1 MFTLTL
7 LFNAAGGRGR
17 FGVRSIQEVTMQISR
32 PSLLLFSLLLSGQST
47 AVSQRIPAAEEL
59 QGNWQFTEDGQ
70 TQPVTLTSVPDKTAE
85 GFQLHFPGQPQISAW
100 RPAPDGIA
108 FITSDGTTR
117 YFFSAESPGR
127 YRAEIWHEKGAYLLK
142 E

>member
-1 MFTLTL
+1 
-7 LFNAAGGRGR
+7 
-17 FGVRSIQEVTMQISR
+17 MQISR

-47 AVSQRIPAAEEL
+47 AASQRIPAAGDL

-70 TQPVTLTSVPDKTAE
+70 TQPVTLTAIPAQSAE
-85 GFQLHFPGQPQISAW
+85 EFQLHFTAQPQITAW

-108 FITSDGTTR
+108 FITTDGSTR
-117 YFFSAESPGR
+117 YFFSAEAPGR
-127 YRAEIWHEKGAYLLK
+127 YRAEIWHENGARLLK